1 MKRLALIPVLALLT
15 ACGDKPPA
23 VGGPQMPPP
32 TVLVAPVTERVESE
46 WIQVSGRVEPMAT
59 VEVRSRVA
67 GAVQEVAFTEG
78 ALVKPGDLLVAIDAR
93 PFQAAVLR
101 AEAEVAN
108 ATARLGLAQRDAAR
122 SQELLQAEAI
132 SKEGADQRDAA
143 VAIGTASLRAAEAA
157 LTTAK
162 LDIAYARITAPIAGR
177 VGRAAVTVGNLTG
190 VGTQVLTTIVTVDP
204 VYVTFDLDERTFAKA
219 RALLAPVEGREPAQV
234 EVGLEGQDGFPQR
247 ARVDFIDNRI
257 DAQSGTIRIRA
268 VLANA
273 DGAIVP
279 GGFARVRLAV
289 SAPAPRVLVDQ
300 KAISTDQ
307 GRKYVLVLGEGNIAG
322 YRPIVLG
329 DVVGESRVVR
339 DGLKPGETVIF
350 PGKLVFP
357 GMPVAPQTAEQAAAA
372 AAPAPSP
379 AESKAGAHP

>member
-1 MKRLALIPVLALLT
+1 MKRLALIPALALLA
-15 ACGDKPPA
+15 ACGDKPP
-23 VGGPQMPPP
+23 VGGGPQMPPP
-32 TVLVAPVTERVESE
+32 TVLVAPVTERVEAE
-46 WIQVSGRVEPMAT
+46 WTQVSGRVEPVAT

-78 ALVKPGDLLVAIDAR
+78 ALVKPGDLLMTIDPR

-132 SKEGADQRDAA
+132 SKEGADQRAAA
-143 VAIGTASLRAAEAA
+143 VTIGQALLRAAEAA

-190 VGTQVLTTIVTVDP
+190 VGTQVLTTIVAVDP
-204 VYVTFDLDERTFAKA
+204 VYVIFDLDERTFARA
-219 RALLAPVEGREPAQV
+219 RALLTPAEGREPAQV
-234 EVGLEGQDGFPQR
+234 EVGLEGQDGFPLR

-257 DAQSGTIRIRA
+257 DALSGTIRVRA

-289 SAPAPRVLVDQ
+289 SAPALRVLVDQ
-300 KAISTDQ
+300 KAINTDQ
-307 GRKYVLVLGEGNIAG
+307 GRKYVLVLGEGNVAG

-329 DVVGESRVVR
+329 DAIGESRVVR
-339 DGLKPGETVIF
+339 EGLRAGETVIF

-357 GMPVAPQTAEQAAAA
+357 GMPVVPQTAEQAAAA
-372 AAPAPSP
+372 AAAAPAAAKP
-379 AESKAGAHP
+379 GAHP